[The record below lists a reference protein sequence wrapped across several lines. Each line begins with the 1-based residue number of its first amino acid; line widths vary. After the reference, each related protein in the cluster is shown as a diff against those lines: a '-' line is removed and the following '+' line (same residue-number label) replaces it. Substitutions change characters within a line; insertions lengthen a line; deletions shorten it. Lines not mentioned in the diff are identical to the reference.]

1 MQDPKEK
8 RSRKFSLIGI
18 LIVVVTILLQTEIV
32 LDWIINF
39 FQGGIAGM
47 GEITWLILG
56 PLILFALIFASS
68 IRIVRE
74 YERGVIFR
82 LGRLKGAKGPGIF
95 IVIPIIDQMVRVSLR
110 VITLDIPP
118 QEVITQD
125 NVTAQVNAVVF
136 FRVLDPEKSVVA
148 VEDYF
153 QATNQISQTTLRSVL
168 GQVELD
174 GILGERD
181 QLNKKLQGIIDEN
194 TDPWGIKVQSVEIKD
209 VRIPHDMQRA
219 IGRQAEAERERRSK
233 IINAEGEFEASK
245 RLAEAAKILQEQ
257 PASIQLRFLQTL
269 LDVTSEQSTTIVL
282 PIPIELL
289 RGLTKEE
296 KTPNPLDQ

>member
-1 MQDPKEK
+1 
-8 RSRKFSLIGI
+8 
-18 LIVVVTILLQTEIV
+18 
-32 LDWIINF
+32 
-39 FQGGIAGM
+39 M